1 MSGEHVSAIIAE
13 YNRATPDQLDAGR
26 DWYPKAGRI
35 VAQLAYWA
43 GVEPTQMGAAIS
55 ALSPRNPWAWNVQ
68 DAAAF
73 GWAARHGEPMPVA
86 TTYGANRRRA
96 WGFLTG
102 STDWQGSALKVRA
115 FTRAIDGDGDAVVVD
130 VWAVRVATEGRRQLV
145 ESDADYRELAEA
157 YREAARQL
165 GEPSARDLQAIVWV
179 SAQTRGLGSHR
190 RGRHDAVAKRGTFEV
205 VAVALGL
212 PYQRELGL

>member
-13 YNRATPDQLDAGR
+13 YNRATSDQLDAGR
-26 DWYPKAGRI
+26 DWYPRAGRI
-35 VAQLAYWA
+35 VAQLACWA
-43 GVEPTQMGAAIS
+43 GVEPTSMGAALS

-96 WGFLTG
+96 WGFFTG

-145 ESDADYRELAEA
+145 ENDRDYLELAEA

>member
-13 YNRATPDQLDAGR
+13 FDRATPAQRIAGR
-26 DWYPKAGRI
+26 MWYPRAHMI
-35 VAQLAYWA
+35 VEDLAAWA
-43 GVEPTQMGAAIS
+43 TVDQDKLAAAIS

-73 GWAARHGEPMPVA
+73 GWAASHGEPMPVA

-115 FTRAIDGDGDAVVVD
+115 FTRAIAGDGDAVVVD

-145 ESDADYRELAEA
+145 ENDRDYLELAEA